1 MIRFK
6 LKELISDY
14 QFKEGRVLT
23 MGEISEAT
31 GINRNTLS
39 KIANQRGVSVVTSN
53 VEAICRF
60 FKCRVEDV
68 MEFVEE

>member
-6 LKELISDY
+6 LKELIADY
-14 QFKEGRVLT
+14 QFREGRLLT

-39 KIANQRGVSVVTSN
+39 KIANQKGVSIVTAN
-53 VEAICRF
+53 VEALCKF
-60 FKCRVEDV
+60 FGCTVSDV
-68 MEFVEE
+68 MEYLPE

>member
-6 LKELISDY
+6 LKELIADY
-14 QFKEGRVLT
+14 QFREGRVLT

-39 KIANQRGVSVVTSN
+39 KIANQKGVSIVTAN
-53 VEAICRF
+53 VDALCKF
-60 FKCRVEDV
+60 FECKVSDV
-68 MEFVEE
+68 MEYLPD